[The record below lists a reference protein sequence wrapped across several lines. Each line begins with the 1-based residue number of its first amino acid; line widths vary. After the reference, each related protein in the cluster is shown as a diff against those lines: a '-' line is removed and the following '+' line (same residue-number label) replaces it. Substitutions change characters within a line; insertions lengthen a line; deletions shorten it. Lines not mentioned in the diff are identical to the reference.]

1 MRLPTRLIPILTAT
15 LFMVAA
21 CGSSGAG
28 ATTPPAGGGTP
39 VTIGVGST
47 ATLGQ
52 VLTGANGMTLYIHAG
67 DTATTSSC
75 TGACASTWPPLFV
88 TGGAQAAL
96 GSGVSGTVASFSRSD
111 GMGTQVTY
119 NGKPLYYW
127 TGDKAAG
134 DTTGQGIDSFTVAT
148 P

>member
-1 MRLPTRLIPILTAT
+1 MRPARLLSVLLAT
-15 LFMVAA
+15 VLLVAA
-21 CGSSGAG
+21 CGSGGGA
-28 ATTPPAGGGTP
+28 ATNPPAGGAS
-39 VTIGVGST
+39 VTVGV
-47 ATLGQ
+47 ATSASLGQ
-52 VLTGANGMTLYIHAG
+52 ILTGANGMTLYTHAG

-75 TGACASTWPPLFV
+75 TGTCATTWPPLFV

-96 GSGVSGTVASFSRSD
+96 GSGVTGAVASFTRSD

-127 TGDKAAG
+127 TGDKVAG
-134 DTTGQGIDSFTVAT
+134 DTTGQGVEDFVVAT